1 MPDWISFN
9 LCSQNTEILLGLYN
23 QALDAYETD
32 DQGNIVNEEPTTINR
47 FVIGFLFFN
56 IEIFYR

>member
-9 LCSQNTEILLGLYN
+9 FCSQHTEILLGLYN

-32 DQGNIVNEEPTTINR
+32 DQGNITNEEPTTINR